1 MVVYG
6 QKAKKKVTDRKK
18 VCVLHLNNP
27 LCVELYRFGPER
39 RMLVLI
45 SHVINCG
52 KRADWELRVNSS
64 LCGTVVGSFLARM
77 WMPWWLFH
85 RPGPLS
91 FFGEQYMDSPISRDL
106 HTSRTE
112 SKVTDRKKVQR
123 PPRESYG
130 LKNIVTPICQIPF
143 VFDWVWQH
151 PGRGVWIQ
159 TAPTWIH
166 GSLECGSSQR
176 RIHALRS
183 ALEWTIFW

>member
-6 QKAKKKVTDRKK
+6 RKAKKKVTDRKK
-18 VCVLHLNNP
+18 VCVLHLKNP

-85 RPGPLS
+85 RPGPLR
-91 FFGEQYMDSPISRDL
+91 FFGEQYTDSPISRDL

-130 LKNIVTPICQIPF
+130 PKTYLKSNSSNSICILTGF
-143 VFDWVWQH
+143 GD
-151 PGRGVWIQ
+151 IQ
-159 TAPTWIH
+159 AVE
-166 GSLECGSSQR
+166 SESKR
-176 RIHALRS
+176 ALHEYTV
-183 ALEWTIFW
+183 A